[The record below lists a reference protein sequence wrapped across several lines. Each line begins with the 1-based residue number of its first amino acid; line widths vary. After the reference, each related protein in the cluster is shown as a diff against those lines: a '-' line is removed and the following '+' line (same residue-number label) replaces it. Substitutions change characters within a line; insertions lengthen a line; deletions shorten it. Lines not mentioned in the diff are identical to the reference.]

1 MKPLLGRPLFLWT
14 VLFLAGIIAG
24 FFLYPAWPIAV
35 AFAAAGLLLWL
46 GLIRRFHLSF
56 WFLLLALA
64 IPTGYWLSALA
75 SHESISVWQEGHTEL
90 VGIVENAPQVEEG
103 STRFFLQCSLSKDG
117 DQFLPHRGKVY
128 VRIWQE
134 EALEQG
140 DVIRLSGKLTRPG
153 DEFALYLRTQGSFWT
168 FGASKAKTLGS
179 ALTPFGR
186 FWLDAQTHI
195 GQAITQAVPS
205 PEGQILAGLLLGRI
219 AGISEES
226 ARPYRETG
234 TAHILA
240 ASGLNVVLI
249 ASFLLLLGH
258 WLRLPRRWP
267 VLLALLLIPLYAT
280 LCGWVPSIARA
291 AIMAGIA
298 LMATLVRREKDF
310 PTTMAAAAL
319 VVLILDPLALFA
331 LDFQLSFLATICLFA
346 FLPDLQNGLPARMPR
361 WLKGAVFT
369 TLAAQVGVLPLLAS
383 VFHSFPLVAPIANL
397 LILPIVALLTPL
409 GLFSALVALFWPAA
423 GQVLLWVLGKGV
435 WLMDQL
441 LRGLAQLPLANLI
454 VPNPPWWL
462 SLTYW
467 LALAVALLACLLY
480 AKQRWR
486 KPAMVILIAV
496 FLVFIA
502 WETLVPAI
510 FPPQLL
516 QVHFIDVGQGD
527 SILVRTPEGAN
538 LLFDGGAS
546 KDSLRYLEDLGIRRL
561 DVVFLSHFHDDHLKG
576 ILPILERIPVQLLLF
591 GPAEE
596 APTELLTLLR
606 EQGIPWRE
614 VSAGFRL
621 TSGQTIVEI
630 ISPSWAV
637 VSDWKMND
645 QSLVEL
651 LIFGRTRLLFPG
663 DIEEQG
669 RTALTQNGNLQAD
682 VLKVPHHGSSTSLD
696 DRLLDQVIPRIAVI
710 SVGPNSFGHPSA
722 ATLAL
727 LAEHQVPVL
736 QTQVRGTI
744 LLQSDGQTITIS
756 TEK

>member
-1 MKPLLGRPLFLWT
+1 VTPLLGRPLFLWT
-14 VLFLAGIIAG
+14 VLFLAGIVAG
-24 FFLYPAWPIAV
+24 FFLSPTWSIAAV
-35 AFAAAGLLLWL
+35 FATVGFLLWL
-46 GLIRRFHLSF
+46 GLIRRFHLSYL
-56 WFLLLALA
+56 FLLLALA
-64 IPTGYWLSALA
+64 IPAGYWMSALA
-75 SHESISVWQEGHTEL
+75 SHEPISVWQEGTTEL
-90 VGIVENAPQVEEG
+90 VGIVESVPQVEEG
-103 STRFFLQCSLSKDG
+103 STRFFLQCSLAKDG
-117 DQFLPHRGKVY
+117 DQFLPYRAKVY

-140 DVIRLSGKLTRPG
+140 DVVRASGKLTRPT

-168 FGASKAKTLGS
+168 FGAGKTEMLGS

-186 FWLDAQTHI
+186 FWLDAQTRI
-195 GQAITQAVPS
+195 GQAITEAVPA
-205 PEGQILAGLLLGRI
+205 PEGPILAGLLLGRV
-219 AGISEES
+219 AGIPEES

-249 ASFLLLLGH
+249 ASFLLLLGR
-258 WLRLPRRWP
+258 WLHLPRRWP

-291 AIMAGIA
+291 AIMAEIA
-298 LMATLVRREKDF
+298 LVATLVRREKDF
-310 PTTMAAAAL
+310 PTTMAVAAL
-319 VVLILDPLALFA
+319 VVLVLDPLALFA

-346 FLPDLQNGLPARMPR
+346 FLPDLVNGAPTRIPV
-361 WLKGAVFT
+361 WLKGAAFT
-369 TLAAQVGVLPLLAS
+369 TIAAQIGVLPLLAS

-409 GLFSALVALFWPAA
+409 GLLSALVALVWPAA

-441 LRGLAQLPLANLI
+441 LRGLAQIPLANLI
-454 VPNPPWWL
+454 VPDPPWWL
-462 SLTYW
+462 SFSYW
-467 LALAVALLACLLY
+467 LTLAVALTACLLY
-480 AKQRWR
+480 AKRRWR
-486 KPAMVILIAV
+486 KPAVVVLIVV
-496 FLVFIA
+496 FLLFVA
-502 WETLVPAI
+502 WEALVPAI
-510 FPPQLL
+510 FPPRLL

-538 LLFDGGAS
+538 LLFDGGAG

-561 DVVFLSHFHDDHLKG
+561 DAVFLSHFHDDHMKG
-576 ILPILERIPVQLLLF
+576 IMPILERIPVQLLLF

-596 APTELLTLLR
+596 VPAELLALLR
-606 EQGIPWRE
+606 EQGIPQRE

-621 TSGQTIVEI
+621 TTGQTTVEI
-630 ISPSWAV
+630 ISPSSAD
-637 VSDWKMND
+637 VSDWKIND

-651 LIFGRTRLLFPG
+651 LIFGQTRLLFTG
-663 DIEEQG
+663 DIEEKG
-669 RTALTQNGNLQAD
+669 RAALSQSGSMQAE
-682 VLKVPHHGSSTSLD
+682 VLKVPHHGSGTSLD
-696 DRLLDQVIPRIAVI
+696 DWLLDQVTPRIAVI

-722 ATLAL
+722 TTLAL
-727 LAEHQVPVL
+727 LAEHEVPVL
-736 QTQVRGTI
+736 QTKTRGTI